1 MRAIVCQNWCEV
13 NGLEL
18 DYMPEPELVAG
29 GVRIAVCAAGINFAD
44 TLIIKGEYQVKPPLP
59 FSPGLEVFGDIL
71 EVAPDVKKFQPGDRV
86 MAVVHYGGYA
96 EEVVTPA
103 TEVFL
108 IPDSMDYT
116 IAAGF
121 PIAYGTSHIGI
132 FDKLKLKAGE
142 TILINGAAGG
152 VGLTAVEMAKK

>member
-1 MRAIVCQNWCEV
+1 
-13 NGLEL
+13 
-18 DYMPEPELVAG
+18 
-29 GVRIAVCAAGINFAD
+29 
-44 TLIIKGEYQVKPPLP
+44 
-59 FSPGLEVFGDIL
+59 L
-71 EVAPDVKKFQPGDRV
+71 EVAPDVKKFQPGNRV